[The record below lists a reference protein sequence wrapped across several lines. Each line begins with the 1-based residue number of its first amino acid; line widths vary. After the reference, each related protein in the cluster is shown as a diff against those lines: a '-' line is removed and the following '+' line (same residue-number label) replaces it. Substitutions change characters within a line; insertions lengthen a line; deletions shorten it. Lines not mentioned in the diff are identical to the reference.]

1 MTDRLSDNFFEVLGE
16 PKPERSFDLLDAYR
30 FDLCYRQVGPGS
42 VLDVGAYLGDF
53 LKLAQKDKREIFGT
67 EVNQDRVNLVNSILG
82 SDVVRLN
89 FRNGSLDQFESNT
102 IDTVVCMETLEHVIY
117 DRYAVSELCRVAKK
131 RVVITVP
138 FRENIPKVLCMHCD
152 SYTPH
157 HGHQHSYHAGSFSKM
172 LPEGWQIVKEQDF
185 AKRAT
190 RMVKKIIWKHPSSV
204 SLLKISDMVTPG
216 YGQWL
221 LVTLEPID

>member
-102 IDTVVCMETLEHVIY
+102 IDTVVCMETLEHVID
-117 DRYAVSELCRVAKK
+117 DRYAVSELCRVAK
-131 RVVITVP
+131 
-138 FRENIPKVLCMHCD
+138 REL
-152 SYTPH
+152 
-157 HGHQHSYHAGSFSKM
+157 
-172 LPEGWQIVKEQDF
+172 
-185 AKRAT
+185 
-190 RMVKKIIWKHPSSV
+190 
-204 SLLKISDMVTPG
+204 
-216 YGQWL
+216 
-221 LVTLEPID
+221 